1 MPAPASRI
9 LLIGRSATTTPVVPR
24 EVLPVLRV
32 RQEPEVRV
40 LPLLLIQA
48 LLEPELVERV
58 LVGLERAERAEP
70 AELELLALEPVG
82 PELVVLEPVVLEP
95 VVLEPVVLEPVVL
108 EPVVLEPVVLEP
120 ASNWPYDEQQSCV
133 ARGKGCPS
141 LAALFLCA
149 AKELARTVR
158 PMAHRPSRKM
168 HQAIALPATFSL
180 PFSRPLFMQKLGMGF
195 VNEFVS

>member
-1 MPAPASRI
+1 
-9 LLIGRSATTTPVVPR
+9 
-24 EVLPVLRV
+24 
-32 RQEPEVRV
+32 
-40 LPLLLIQA
+40 
-48 LLEPELVERV
+48 VERV

-82 PELVVLEPVVLEP
+82 PEPVVLEP
-95 VVLEPVVLEPVVL
+95 VVLEPVVLEL
-108 EPVVLEPVVLEP
+108 VVLEP